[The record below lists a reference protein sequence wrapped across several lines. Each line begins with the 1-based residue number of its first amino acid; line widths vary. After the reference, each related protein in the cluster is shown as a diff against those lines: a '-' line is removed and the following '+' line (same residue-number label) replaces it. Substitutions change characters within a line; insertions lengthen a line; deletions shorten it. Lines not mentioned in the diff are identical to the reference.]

1 MTIGKRGGARQGAG
15 RRVVEDKA
23 KARSIRVN
31 DREWA
36 LIKEKAD
43 KRGKTVARFMID
55 SALKEE

>member
-1 MTIGKRGGARQGAG
+1 MTGKRGGARQGAG

-36 LIKEKAD
+36 LIKEKAENH
-43 KRGKTVARFMID
+43 GKNVSRFMIEI
-55 SALKEE
+55 ALKEE